1 MNTFTTG
8 NEIVDEMATI
18 QITGNVIPQIWYRKI
33 LKETGKPD
41 LLAITLLSDIVYWYR
56 PVEERDEATG
66 QLIGYR
72 KRFKDDLLQR
82 SYDSFAEQFG
92 ENKRAVRDAIARLE
106 ALGVIRRDLRT
117 VVTASGV
124 RCNNVLYIELIP
136 DKLYELTHERART
149 EPMTENC
156 HRCDEKGHTLIQKN
170 VIGYTKNCNRSIQ
183 KNVIGHTKICKTNTE
198 ITTENNTEII
208 SSSPK
213 SPYGASENKKDDDL
227 KHRID
232 LDNAIK
238 KYPKTAAIVYDE
250 IRRDVKNNALYDSL
264 LYAWSFMDLCENIEK
279 HSSPIG
285 NLGAYIRTCLK
296 NMVPMQG
303 IRQEKKSDGYMQ
315 NSYDFDSLEKQI
327 LSN

>member
-1 MNTFTTG
+1 MNFTTG

-106 ALGVIRRDLRT
+106 ALGVVRRDLRT

-136 DKLYELTHERART
+136 DKLYELTHEREMN
-149 EPMTENC
+149 EPMTKNC
-156 HRCDEKGHTLIQKN
+156 HRCNGEEQSLIQKN
-170 VIGYTKNCNRSIQ
+170 VIGYTKKCHR
-183 KNVIGHTKICKTNTE
+183 T
-198 ITTENNTEII
+198 
-208 SSSPK
+208 
-213 SPYGASENKKDDDL
+213 YKK
-227 KHRID
+227 
-232 LDNAIK
+232 
-238 KYPKTAAIVYDE
+238 
-250 IRRDVKNNALYDSL
+250 
-264 LYAWSFMDLCENIEK
+264 M
-279 HSSPIG
+279 
-285 NLGAYIRTCLK
+285 
-296 NMVPMQG
+296 
-303 IRQEKKSDGYMQ
+303 
-315 NSYDFDSLEKQI
+315 
-327 LSN
+327 

>member
-8 NEIVDEMATI
+8 NEIVDEMATM
-18 QITGNVIPQIWYRKI
+18 QFTGNVIPQIWYRKI

-66 QLIGYR
+66 QIIGYR
-72 KRFKDDLLQR
+72 KRITGDLFQR
-82 SYDSFAEQFG
+82 SYDQFALMYG
-92 ENKRAVRDAIARLE
+92 ENKRTVRDAIARLE
-106 ALGVIRRDLRT
+106 KLGIIRRVFRT
-117 VVTASGV
+117 VEFNGTKY
-124 RCNNVLYIELIP
+124 NNVLYIELFP
-136 DKLYELTHERART
+136 KRLSEFTYPRRDNEGDTKKCNSSGA
-149 EPMTENC
+149 
-156 HRCDEKGHTLIQKN
+156 KN
-170 VIGYTKNCNRSIQ
+170 VIAIQENERGTTQECKGVYKKMSEGTPKNVRQITKNIN
-183 KNVIGHTKICKTNTE
+183 
-198 ITTENNTEII
+198 ENINEII

-213 SPYGASENKKDDDL
+213 PPSRASEMKKDDEL

-232 LDNAIK
+232 FDNAIK
-238 KYPKTAAIVYDE
+238 QYPKTAAIVYDE
-250 IRRDVKNNALYDSL
+250 IRRDFKHNDLYDSL

-285 NLGAYIRTCLK
+285 NLSAYIRTCLK
-296 NMVPMQG
+296 NMVPMQR
-303 IRQEKKSDGYMQ
+303 IRQKKKSDGYMQ

>member
-1 MNTFTTG
+1 MNFTTG

-136 DKLYELTHERART
+136 DKLYELTHERERT
-149 EPMTENC
+149 E
-156 HRCDEKGHTLIQKN
+156 LIQKN

-213 SPYGASENKKDDDL
+213 PPYGASENKKDDDL